1 MCSKKAMKYENKE
14 LKEMKEFKEDAQEM
28 VKVANKLIKG
38 QKQEIKMMKKHHA
51 KKR

>member
-1 MCSKKAMKYENKE
+1 MTHKGKLKYEKKE

-38 QKQEIKMMKKHHA
+38 QKAEIRAMKKHH
-51 KKR
+51 R